1 MSGGRPRPRR
11 GRWMRQSWDELDVL
25 RGFAALLMIFNHAGV
40 DWYGDEPSRT
50 TIEGA
55 LTYLGSFAPVVF
67 FFLTGLGHGIAP
79 IADGEATHRYGLA
92 NKVAILLFADVL
104 LAWQK
109 GHWLGL
115 DFLGF
120 IGLSTLALEKV
131 RGTRRPIALASVL
144 AVAVLGV
151 RFVVGPLAMAG
162 LGPSAG
168 AIAGWLTGARG
179 IDGIAYNPFP
189 WLFYPLAGYV
199 MGRAAD
205 RWSDRIR
212 SGDLVTYALLV
223 VGIAGSTAVAE
234 ALAAAGRP
242 ALRWGVVTTTFFAQS
257 TTMVCASLLAVLL
270 AHRSTWLARAL
281 QPLHL
286 RGVSSLAVVP
296 LHYLVLLVLGL
307 ALARP
312 PAVAAFVA
320 CAGAAC
326 VVSLTSAR
334 WFASGMSQLARHENR
349 GVAWTGL
356 VLVAAVSG
364 LALLAQNGGGGGVGV
379 STLVVGQLALCAL
392 LVVRKPAP
400 VRAWRPAP
408 RT

>member
-1 MSGGRPRPRR
+1 
-11 GRWMRQSWDELDVL
+11 MRQSWNELDVL

-40 DWYGDEPSRT
+40 DWYGDEPSRK
-50 TIEGA
+50 TIEGF

-67 FFLTGLGHGIAP
+67 FLLTGLGHGIAP
-79 IADGEATHRYGLA
+79 LADREATHRYGLA
-92 NKVAILLFADVL
+92 NKVAILVCADVL
-104 LAWQK
+104 LAWQN

-120 IGLSTLALEKV
+120 IGVSTLALEKV
-131 RGTRRPIALASVL
+131 RGTRHPIALATVL

-151 RFVVGPLAMAG
+151 RFVVGPLAMAR
-162 LGPSAG
+162 LGAHAG
-168 AIAGWLTGARG
+168 AIAGWVTGTKG
-179 IDGIAYNPFP
+179 IEGIAYNPFP

-199 MGRAAD
+199 MGRAAE

-212 SGDLVTYALLV
+212 SGDLATYALLV
-223 VGIAGSTAVAE
+223 VGIVGSVVVAK

-257 TTMVCASLLAVLL
+257 LTVVCASLLAVLL
-270 AHRSTWLARAL
+270 AHRSTWLAASL

-296 LHYLVLLVLGL
+296 LHYLVLFVFGL
-307 ALARP
+307 AVAHP
-312 PAVAAFVA
+312 PAVVAFVGFA
-320 CAGAAC
+320 AAAC
-326 VVSLTSAR
+326 VVSLALAR
-334 WFASGMSQLARHENR
+334 WFASGTSQLSRVESR
-349 GVAWTGL
+349 GAVWTGL
-356 VLVAAVSG
+356 VLATAASG
-364 LALLAQNGGGGGVGV
+364 LALLAQDGGGGAIGV
-379 STLVVGQLALCAL
+379 STLAVGQLALCAL

-400 VRAWRPAP
+400 VQALRPAP